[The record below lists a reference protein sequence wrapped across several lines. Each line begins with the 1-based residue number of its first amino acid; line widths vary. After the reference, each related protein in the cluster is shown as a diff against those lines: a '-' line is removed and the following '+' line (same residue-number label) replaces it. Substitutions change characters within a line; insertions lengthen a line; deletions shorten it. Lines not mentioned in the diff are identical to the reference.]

1 MRPRRE
7 QMSQTLALSGEAP
20 RNFNPPS
27 LPRIFPE
34 LRAPLYWS
42 RTDGGCNTLQH
53 VPAETPVTRSAA
65 DQESRLRRLGRT
77 DPQDRIG
84 TPLRPLAR
92 LKKVGL
98 EPTLNRNRASTT
110 VLVCCLA
117 IEIPMTAIAAD
128 IVGTVAR
135 VMDGNTFEIASSK
148 DSIISIRLCGVHSP
162 ERSEPNYRFLGS
174 SLTKRSKNA
183 KFVASELAKAQF
195 VTTAQSQPTRAK

>member
-7 QMSQTLALSGEAP
+7 QMSHTLALSGEAP

-84 TPLRPLAR
+84 PHSAPSTSE
-92 LKKVGL
+92 KSWIGTDL
-98 EPTLNRNRASTT
+98 EPQPRQYHSPSLLPCNRDTDDRDCGGYCRHCRPCDGRQHLRNR
-110 VLVCCLA
+110 LVK
-117 IEIPMTAIAAD
+117 
-128 IVGTVAR
+128 G
-135 VMDGNTFEIASSK
+135 
-148 DSIISIRLCGVHSP
+148 
-162 ERSEPNYRFLGS
+162 
-174 SLTKRSKNA
+174 
-183 KFVASELAKAQF
+183 
-195 VTTAQSQPTRAK
+195 